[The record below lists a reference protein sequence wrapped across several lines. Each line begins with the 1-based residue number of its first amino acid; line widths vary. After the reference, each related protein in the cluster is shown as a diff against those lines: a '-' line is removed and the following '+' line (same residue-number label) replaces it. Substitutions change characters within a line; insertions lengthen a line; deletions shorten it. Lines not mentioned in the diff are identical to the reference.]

1 VRTSTCVIDRRN
13 YHLFQPLLYQV
24 ATAGLSPAQIAMPI
38 RHILRRQKN
47 ATVLMDKVDD
57 IDRKQRLVI
66 TQSRRIPY
74 DYLVIA
80 TGARHAYFGR
90 DDWEELAPGLKTVGD
105 ATEIRA
111 RILTA
116 FEKAEMTKDA
126 TLRARLL
133 TFVIVGGGPTGVE
146 LAGAFAEL
154 ARKAIVRD
162 FHHID
167 SSTARVVLAEAGPH
181 LLPAFPESLSASA
194 KKQLERLGVEVRLG
208 HAVTQCDENGV
219 VLADGHATASACVL

>member
-1 VRTSTCVIDRRN
+1 
-13 YHLFQPLLYQV
+13 
-24 ATAGLSPAQIAMPI
+24 
-38 RHILRRQKN
+38 
-47 ATVLMDKVDD
+47 MDKVDD

-146 LAGAFAEL
+146 LAGAIADWRAKRSSETPPHRL
-154 ARKAIVRD
+154 LDRACRVGRRWPAPAAGISGKPVGVGKKAVGKARRRGAARPRRD
-162 FHHID
+162 AMRRERRRAGRRPCD
-167 SSTARVVLAEAGPH
+167 RVGLRVVGGRRTSFARSQVAEG
-181 LLPAFPESLSASA
+181 
-194 KKQLERLGVEVRLG
+194 
-208 HAVTQCDENGV
+208 
-219 VLADGHATASACVL
+219 